1 MADGPCSGYL
11 LSLSGQAQLVSF
23 LALVEVQLQNA
34 VRGKQEAW
42 RLLCLLEC
50 EMSPYLVTS

>member
-1 MADGPCSGYL
+1 MADGLCSEYL

-23 LALVEVQLQNA
+23 LALVEVQLQNV

-42 RLLCLLEC
+42 RLLWLLEC
-50 EMSPYLVTS
+50 GMSPYLVTS

>member
-1 MADGPCSGYL
+1 MQRQMADGPCSGYL

-34 VRGKQEAW
+34 VGRKQEAW
-42 RLLCLLEC
+42 E
-50 EMSPYLVTS
+50 VVVAA